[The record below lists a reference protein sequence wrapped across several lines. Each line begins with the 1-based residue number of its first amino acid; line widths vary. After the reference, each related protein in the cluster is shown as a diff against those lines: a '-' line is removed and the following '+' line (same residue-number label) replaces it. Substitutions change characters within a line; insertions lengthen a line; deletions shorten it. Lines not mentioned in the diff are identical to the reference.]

1 MILLIK
7 IRYFI
12 EINFVLFDEGGG
24 GGWGGVLLHIIN
36 FNFVILICILRMML
50 NIV

>member
-12 EINFVLFDEGGG
+12 EINFVLFDGGG
-24 GGWGGVLLHIIN
+24 GGVLLHIIN
-36 FNFVILICILRMML
+36 FNFVILICIIRMM
-50 NIV
+50 

>member
-12 EINFVLFDEGGG
+12 EINFVLFDEGG
-24 GGWGGVLLHIIN
+24 VLLHIIN
-36 FNFVILICILRMML
+36 FNFVILICIIRMM
-50 NIV
+50 

>member
-24 GGWGGVLLHIIN
+24 GGVLLHIIN
-36 FNFVILICILRMML
+36 FNFVILICIIRMM
-50 NIV
+50 

>member
-12 EINFVLFDEGGG
+12 EINFVLFDEGRVGG
-24 GGWGGVLLHIIN
+24 GG
-36 FNFVILICILRMML
+36 VIAYY
-50 NIV
+50 

>member
-12 EINFVLFDEGGG
+12 EINFVLFDEDGGG
-24 GGWGGVLLHIIN
+24 GVVLLHIIN
-36 FNFVILICILRMML
+36 FNFVILICILRMM
-50 NIV
+50 